1 MMLAIV
7 GLIVVV
13 GLAALTLYRLARSWA
28 AARDRLHPRP
38 PDG

>member
-1 MMLAIV
+1 MGAIL
-7 GLIVVV
+7 GLVLVA
-13 GLAALTLYRLARSWA
+13 GLAVLTLYRLARSWA